1 MNKTYISESIKYIG
15 VDDRETDLFEGQYII
30 PNGVSY
36 NSYIIFDEKIAV
48 MDTVDK
54 IATDKWVENL
64 EKALN
69 GKAPDYLVI
78 SHMEPDHASNVK
90 LFAEKYPN
98 AKLVGNAKTFAYMPQ
113 FFNLNVD
120 DRKVVVKE
128 GDTLELG
135 QHTLTFIMAPM
146 VHWPEVMVAY
156 DSKDKVLFSADGFG
170 KFGALD
176 ADEDWTCE
184 ARRYY
189 FNIVGKYGA
198 QVQAL
203 LKKTASLDIQTI
215 CPLHGPILSEN
226 LSYYIDKYDIWSSYR
241 PEDKGVMIAYGSM
254 HGNTKQAA
262 LELKALLEER
272 GVQKVAVADLT
283 RDDMA
288 EAIEDAFR
296 YDRLVVACPTYDGA
310 LFPAVEDFLYHLKI
324 KNYQSRRVA
333 LIENGTWAPMA
344 GKKMK
349 EYFEGM
355 KNITLC
361 DTVVTVKSTLNE
373 TSAEQ
378 LKALAD
384 ELADN

>member
-36 NSYIIFDEKIAV
+36 NSYVIFDEKIAV

-78 SHMEPDHASNVK
+78 SHMEPDHASNIK

-98 AKLVGNAKTFAYMPQ
+98 ARLVGNAKTFAYMPQ

-203 LKKTASLDIQTI
+203 LKKTAKLDIQTI
-215 CPLHGPILSEN
+215 CPLHGPILNEN

-361 DTVVTVKSTLNE
+361 DTAVTVKSTLNE
-373 TSAEQ
+373 ASAEQ

>member
-36 NSYIIFDEKIAV
+36 NSYVIFDEKIAV

-90 LFAEKYPN
+90 LFAEKYPD

-113 FFNLNVD
+113 FFNLNVE

-215 CPLHGPILSEN
+215 CPLHGPILNEN
-226 LSYYIDKYDIWSSYR
+226 LSYYIDKYDIWSSFR

-373 TSAEQ
+373 ASAEQ

-384 ELADN
+384 ELADD

>member
-203 LKKTASLDIQTI
+203 LKKTSKLDIQTI
-215 CPLHGPILSEN
+215 CPLHGPILNEN

-324 KNYQSRRVA
+324 KNYQSRKVA

-373 TSAEQ
+373 ASAEQ

>member
-36 NSYIIFDEKIAV
+36 NSYVIFDEKIAV

-113 FFNLNVD
+113 FFNLNVE

-135 QHTLTFIMAPM
+135 QHTLSFVMAPM
-146 VHWPEVMVAY
+146 VHWPEVMVTY

-215 CPLHGPILSEN
+215 CPLHGPILNEN

-262 LELKALLEER
+262 LELKAMLEER

-361 DTVVTVKSTLNE
+361 DTAVTVKSTLNE
-373 TSAEQ
+373 ASAEQ

-384 ELADN
+384 ELTDN

>member
-36 NSYIIFDEKIAV
+36 NSYVIFDEKIAV
-48 MDTVDK
+48 VDTVDK
-54 IATDKWVENL
+54 IAADKWVENL

-90 LFAEKYPN
+90 LFAEKYPH

-176 ADEDWTCE
+176 ADEDWACE

-203 LKKTASLDIQTI
+203 LKKAAKLDIQTI
-215 CPLHGPILSEN
+215 CPLHGPILNEN
-226 LSYYIDKYDIWSSYR
+226 LGYYIDKYDIWSSYR
-241 PEDKGVMIAYGSM
+241 PEDKGIMIAYGSM
-254 HGNTKQAA
+254 RGNTKQAA
-262 LELKALLEER
+262 LELKTLLEEK
-272 GVQKVAVADLT
+272 GAQKVAVADLT

-296 YDRLVVACPTYDGA
+296 YDRLVVACPTYDGT

-324 KNYQSRRVA
+324 KNYQSRKVA

-384 ELADN
+384 ELSDN

>member
-36 NSYIIFDEKIAV
+36 NSYVIFDEKIAV

-215 CPLHGPILSEN
+215 CPLHGPILNEN

-333 LIENGTWAPMA
+333 LIENGTSAPMA

-373 TSAEQ
+373 ASAEQ

>member
-36 NSYIIFDEKIAV
+36 NSYVIFDEKIAV

-113 FFNLNVD
+113 FFNLNVE

-146 VHWPEVMVAY
+146 VHWPEVMVTY

-215 CPLHGPILSEN
+215 CPLHGPILNEN
-226 LSYYIDKYDIWSSYR
+226 LSYYIEKYDIWSSYR

-262 LELKALLEER
+262 LELKAMLEER

-361 DTVVTVKSTLNE
+361 DTAVTVKSTLNE
-373 TSAEQ
+373 ASAEQ

-384 ELADN
+384 ELADD

>member
-36 NSYIIFDEKIAV
+36 NSYVIFDEKIAV

-113 FFNLNVD
+113 FFNLNVE

-215 CPLHGPILSEN
+215 CPLHGPILNEN

-361 DTVVTVKSTLNE
+361 DTAVTVKSTLNE
-373 TSAEQ
+373 ASAEQ

>member
-36 NSYIIFDEKIAV
+36 NSYVIFDEKIAV

-113 FFNLNVD
+113 FFNLNVE

-215 CPLHGPILSEN
+215 CPLHGPILNEN
-226 LSYYIDKYDIWSSYR
+226 LSYYIDKYDIWSSFR

-262 LELKALLEER
+262 LELKAMLEER

-361 DTVVTVKSTLNE
+361 DTAVTVKSTLNE
-373 TSAEQ
+373 ASAEQ

-384 ELADN
+384 ELADD

>member
-69 GKAPDYLVI
+69 GKAPDYLII

-215 CPLHGPILSEN
+215 CPLHGPILNEN
-226 LSYYIDKYDIWSSYR
+226 LSYYIDKYDIWSSFR

-373 TSAEQ
+373 ASAEQ

>member
-215 CPLHGPILSEN
+215 CPLHGPILNEN
-226 LSYYIDKYDIWSSYR
+226 LSYYIDKYDIWSSFR

>member
-36 NSYIIFDEKIAV
+36 NSYVIFDEKIAV

-215 CPLHGPILSEN
+215 CPLHGPILNEN
-226 LSYYIDKYDIWSSYR
+226 LSYYIDKYDIWSSFR

-373 TSAEQ
+373 ASAEQ